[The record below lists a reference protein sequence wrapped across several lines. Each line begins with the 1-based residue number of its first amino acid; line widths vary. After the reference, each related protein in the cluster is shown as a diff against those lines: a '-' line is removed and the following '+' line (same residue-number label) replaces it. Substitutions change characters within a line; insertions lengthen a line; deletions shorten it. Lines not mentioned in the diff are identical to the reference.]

1 MSEVFPHL
9 RRAANHLLSFCTGC
23 VQLRMCHES
32 ADLSPKG
39 EGPGARS
46 TGLLLRHRQDALSV
60 PVSGGVT
67 LNRAISKTAG
77 LALF

>member
-1 MSEVFPHL
+1 MSEVFPRL

-39 EGPGARS
+39 EGPGAP
-46 TGLLLRHRQDALSV
+46 GLLLQHRKDVLSV

-67 LNRAISKTAG
+67 LN
-77 LALF
+77 